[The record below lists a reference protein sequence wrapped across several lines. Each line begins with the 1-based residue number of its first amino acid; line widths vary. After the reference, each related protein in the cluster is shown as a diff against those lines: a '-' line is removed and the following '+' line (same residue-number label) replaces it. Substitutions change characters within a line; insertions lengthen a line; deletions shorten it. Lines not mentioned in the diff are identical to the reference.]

1 MILIVKTW
9 KRVLLEKPFVHH
21 VMRTVLDAL
30 LIYANT
36 AVTFKLLKL
45 VLFLF
50 FQFAVYLSSRL
61 TSTQSFPVSILCAGP
76 KQFYRIRWI

>member
-21 VMRTVLDAL
+21 VMWTVLDAL

-61 TSTQSFPVSILCAGP
+61 TSTQSFAVSILSAGP